1 MKIVKTVVAKNA
13 LMLFFLIAILFPLG
27 KIFLFLFKAD
37 VRAILIHPQ
46 FFLALKNSL
55 VVTTVSTIISVLL
68 AFILSFCV
76 MRTNIKHKTIIST
89 LVTLPMLIPSISHGM
104 GLIFLFGANGIIT
117 NFLKLN
123 TTIYGFG
130 GILIGSVMY
139 SFPVAFL
146 MIVDILKYED
156 YVPYEACAVLGISG
170 WQKMKAVTL
179 PYLAKPMISVFF
191 TTFTMIVTDYGVP
204 LVVGGKYLTLPVM
217 MYQEVVGLLDFGKG
231 SVIGVILLLPAVA
244 AFIIDL
250 MKRDNGSN
258 TYTITPFRPKKNIL
272 RTAASYMFCLLT
284 IVCVLFPI
292 LSFVLL
298 TFIKKYPID
307 LSFSMS
313 HIIRTFKMGG
323 GRFLCNSL
331 LISVGTAILGVIVAY
346 ITAYLTA
353 RTSGKSARFLHLVS
367 ITSLAI
373 PGIVLG
379 LSYILFFNG
388 TWLYGTIIILVMVNT
403 VHFFASP
410 YLMIYNT
417 LNKLNRNL
425 ESVGMTLGITKLQI
439 LRDVLIPQTLDTV
452 VEMLMYF
459 FVNCMMTISAVSF
472 LSVEANRPLSL
483 MINQFQSQM
492 SLECASFVSLM
503 IFIVNVIL
511 KGSSSF
517 IKKKITGTRVMN
529 AF

>member
-204 LVVGGKYLTLPVM
+204 LVVGGKYLTL
-217 MYQEVVGLLDFGKG
+217 DFGKG

-258 TYTITPFRPKKNIL
+258 AYTITPFRPKKNIL

-459 FVNCMMTISAVSF
+459 VVNCMMTISAVSF

>member
-27 KIFLFLFKAD
+27 KMFFFLFNSDIK
-37 VRAILIHPQ
+37 AILSNPQ
-46 FFLALKNSL
+46 FFLALKNSI
-55 VVTTVSTIISVLL
+55 VVTTVSTIISVSL

-76 MRTNIKHKTIIST
+76 MRTNIRHKTTIST

-117 NFLKLN
+117 DFFNMN
-123 TTIYGFG
+123 TTIYGFT

-170 WQKMKAVTL
+170 WQKIKAVTF
-179 PYLAKPMISVFF
+179 PYLSKPMISVFF

-231 SVIGVILLLPAVA
+231 SVIGAILLLPAVA

-250 MKRDNGSN
+250 MKRDNVSSS
-258 TYTITPFRPKKNIL
+258 YTITSFRPKKSFL
-272 RTAASYMFCLLT
+272 RTMASYTFCFVT
-284 IVCVLFPI
+284 IICVIVPI
-292 LSFVLL
+292 LSFILL
-298 TFIKKYPID
+298 TFIKKYPVD
-307 LSFSMS
+307 MSFSLS
-313 HIIRTFKMGG
+313 HIMRTFRMGG
-323 GRFLCNSL
+323 DRYLCNSFI
-331 LISVGTAILGVIVAY
+331 ISIGTSVLGVVIAY
-346 ITAYLTA
+346 ITAYFTA
-353 RTSGKSARFLHLVS
+353 RTSGKSAKFLHLVS

-388 TWLYGTIIILVMVNT
+388 TLLYGTIAILILVNT
-403 VHFFASP
+403 IHFFASP

-439 LRDVLIPQTLDTV
+439 LRDVLIPQTFDTV
-452 VEMLMYF
+452 IEMFVYF

-472 LSVEANRPLSL
+472 LAVEANKPLSL
-483 MINQFQSQM
+483 MINQFQAQM

-503 IFIVNVIL
+503 IFAVNIVF
-511 KGSSSF
+511 KGISSL
-517 IKKKITGTRVMN
+517 IKKKFVFRRTEN

>member
-27 KIFLFLFKAD
+27 KMFAFLFNSDLK
-37 VRAILIHPQ
+37 AILTHPQ
-46 FFLALKNSL
+46 FSSALGNSL
-55 VVTTVSTIISVLL
+55 LVTTISTIISVSL

-76 MRTNIKHKTIIST
+76 MRTNILHKTTIST

-123 TTIYGFG
+123 TTIYGFA

-156 YVPYEACAVLGISG
+156 YVPYEACSVLGISG
-170 WQKMKAVTL
+170 WQKIKAVTL
-179 PYLAKPMISVFF
+179 PYLSKPMISVFF
-191 TTFTMIVTDYGVP
+191 TVFTMIITDYGVP
-204 LVVGGKYLTLPVM
+204 LVLGGKYLTLPVM
-217 MYQEVVGLLDFGKG
+217 MYQEVVGLLDFNKG
-231 SVIGVILLLPAVA
+231 SVIGVILLFPAVI
-244 AFIIDL
+244 AFLIDL
-250 MKRDNGSN
+250 MKRDAGSN
-258 TYTITPFRPKKNIL
+258 SYTITTFRPKKSLL
-272 RTAASYMFCLLT
+272 RLIFSYSFCCFV
-284 IVCVLFPI
+284 IICVLLPI
-292 LSFVLL
+292 VSFVLL
-298 TFIKKYPID
+298 TFIKKYPVD
-307 LSFSMS
+307 LSFSIV
-313 HIIRTFKMGG
+313 HILQTFRMGG
-323 GRFLCNSL
+323 GKFLFNSFI
-331 LISVGTAILGVIVAY
+331 ISIGTAILGVIVAY
-346 ITAYLTA
+346 VTAYFTA
-353 RTSGKSARFLHLVS
+353 RTSGKSARFLHLIS

-379 LSYILFFNG
+379 LSYILFFKS
-388 TWLYGTIIILVMVNT
+388 TFFYGTILILILVNT

-439 LRDVLIPQTLDTV
+439 LRDVLIPQTFDTV
-452 VEMLMYF
+452 VEMLVYF

-472 LSVEANRPLSL
+472 LAVEANKPLSL

-492 SLECASFVSLM
+492 LIECASFISLA
-503 IFIVNVIL
+503 IFIVNVII
-511 KGSSSF
+511 KGCSSF
-517 IKKKITGTRVMN
+517 IKKKIVYRRTRN